1 MPCEKGKE
9 CLAPCHQLLHLCSSE
24 ERANQSPPTVGKA
37 CLWLRN
43 CPKHTCRDLDTREVP
58 IGPGP
63 AKKNSPQAWWC
74 DPAARAE
81 KGPGAGMYLMMVCM
95 PRTCG
100 VLSRTLSVF
109 GRGCPW
115 WAEARAALQRGR
127 AQSCAA
133 RRATAPGPWRDTTPP
148 KEGSR
153 RTLEGQQRAWPS
165 RLDPE
170 ECPMHEI
177 SELDYPKRLSE
188 PPGPTHCCCSLC
200 TALAS
205 IRPRSSAGQDIPR
218 HPGTWLCTTGGTQAV
233 LLKRDM
239 NCQEQGPCRAL
250 LPHK

>member
-1 MPCEKGKE
+1 MSPATPPVLQRGKSQPVPSH
-9 CLAPCHQLLHLCSSE
+9 CGKSLPLAQELPKAHVQRSGYQRSAH
-24 ERANQSPPTVGKA
+24 RARAS
-37 CLWLRN
+37 
-43 CPKHTCRDLDTREVP
+43 
-58 IGPGP
+58 
-63 AKKNSPQAWWC
+63 KKNSPQAWWC

-170 ECPMHEI
+170 ERPMHEI

-218 HPGTWLCTTGGTQAV
+218 HPGTWLCTTGGTRAV